1 MAETLFQLQH
11 SPSQKCLPNAN
22 EAESYNCDVC
32 GKQIDR
38 KYIPFLKKY
47 VFPVC
52 RCVTLELEKEQERQE
67 RLKRRQEMEKIF
79 RQNLM
84 NERLKTASFESFI
97 PRDGTESFLDEVK
110 KFVQEFPDREF
121 GLLGYGDPGNGK
133 SHLFVSAHHYL
144 DYQGHVCLFLEVPR
158 LLNLIDDAKKYKSNV
173 GVNDIIN
180 AAIHCDLLTLDE
192 LGAGKI
198 TQEEFTDVLFP
209 IINGRQGKLTNYTTN
224 LDLDELRAWFATD
237 KYGKPLDDKGRLIDR
252 ILGSCDIIQ
261 NEGASK
267 RQEDAIARLQGGKKH

>member
-1 MAETLFQLQH
+1 M
-11 SPSQKCLPNAN
+11 
-22 EAESYNCDVC
+22 C
-32 GKQIDR
+32 GKRIER
-38 KYIPFLKKY
+38 MHIPFLKKY

-52 RCVTLELEKEQERQE
+52 RCVTLEMEKEEERQE
-67 RLKRRQEMEKIF
+67 RIKRKQDMEKVF

-84 NERLKTASFESFI
+84 NERLKTASFENFLS
-97 PRDGTESFLDEVK
+97 REGTNHFFEEVK
-110 KFVQEFPDREF
+110 RFATDFPNREC

-133 SHLFVSAHHYL
+133 SHLFVAAHHYL
-144 DYQGHVCLFLEVPR
+144 DYQGYVCLFLEVPR
-158 LLNLIDDAKKYKSNV
+158 LLNLVDDAKKYKSNV

-180 AAIHCDLLTLDE
+180 AAIHCDVLTLDE

-224 LDLDELRAWFATD
+224 LDLDELRMWFATD
-237 KYGKPLDDKGRLIDR
+237 KFGKPLDDKGRIIDR

-261 NEGASK
+261 NEGTSK
-267 RQEDAIARLQGGKKH
+267 RQEDAFERLRKSKGANV